1 MTNKHS
7 TGWRF
12 LSVGLVT
19 LSLGAC
25 GFINPIDSNPN
36 AVPEATVDQLFT
48 GIQVNTFFL
57 ATGGLSRISS
67 IWTQQMA
74 GTDRQFVSFDN
85 YTITE
90 SDFNDEFN
98 AVYTG
103 GGLIDLK
110 QAIDE
115 AETAGRAPYAG
126 ILKIHEAYMVGM
138 AASYWGDIPFTE
150 AADPAVADPALDD
163 QAAVY
168 TAVQALLDDAISD
181 LGGSGAGP
189 GDVDMNFG
197 GDAASWIAVAHTL
210 KARYHLHWAEVNGTS
225 EYDAALAEASNG
237 VSSVDGN
244 WEAQFTSSATE
255 NNLWYQFMRDRSG
268 YISAGD
274 FLLPMMNTAGDPRL
288 EYYYDKDSDGNYTAR
303 ASELSTEAGGAG
315 APASN
320 LPIVTCSENNFI
332 IAEAELMG
340 SAPSEANAI
349 AAAQDALACQ
359 EARFNVDLSAEAA
372 NIAGLTGTAL
382 YNEIMDQKYVAQF
395 LNPDS
400 FNDYKRT
407 CRPAITEKSAN
418 GMPGRLY
425 YGQDERKAN
434 PNVPDAGTPPN
445 GKYNDNDPNPC

>member
-7 TGWRF
+7 TGRRI

-25 GFINPIDSNPN
+25 SFINPIDSNPN
-36 AVPEATVDQLFT
+36 AVPAANVDQLFT
-48 GIQVNTFFL
+48 GVQVNTFFA

-85 YTITE
+85 YIITE

-103 GGLIDLK
+103 GGLIDVK
-110 QAIDE
+110 SAIAQAED
-115 AETAGRAPYAG
+115 AGRPAYAG
-126 ILKIHEAYMVGM
+126 ILKIHEAYLVGM
-138 AASYWGDIPFTE
+138 AASFWGDIPFSE
-150 AADPAVADPALDD
+150 AADASIQEPALDD

-168 TAVQALLDDAISD
+168 TAVQSLLDDAISD
-181 LGGSGAGP
+181 LGQGGLGP

-197 GDAASWIAVAHTL
+197 GDVAAWTAVAHTL
-210 KARYHLHWAEVNGTS
+210 KARFHLHWAEVNST
-225 EYDAALAEASNG
+225 EYGAALTEAQSG
-237 VSSVDGN
+237 VQSVDGN
-244 WEAQFTSSATE
+244 WEAQFTTTATE

-274 FLLPMMNTAGDPRL
+274 YLVPLMVSDNDPRL
-288 EYYYDKDSDGNYTAR
+288 PFYYSEDTPGVYTAR
-303 ASELSTEAGGAG
+303 VSELATGAGGYG
-315 APASN
+315 ASATN
-320 LPIVTCSENNFI
+320 LPIVSCSENEFI
-332 IAEAELMG
+332 IAEAELMDG
-340 SAPSEANAI
+340 SPNEANAI
-349 AAAQDALACQ
+349 AAAQAALACQ
-359 EARFNVDLSAEAA
+359 EDRFGVDLSAESA

-382 YNEIMDQKYVAQF
+382 YDAIMDQKYVAQF
-395 LNPDS
+395 LNPDA

-434 PNVPDAGTPPN
+434 DNVPDAGTPPN